1 MIEGL
6 LVLGAFVLGLV
17 GGAKWQQ
24 NVFAAEKLAAEET
37 AKLVE
42 VAKKRINKKKT
53 PPPAA

>member
-6 LVLGAFVLGLV
+6 LILGAFIIGLIA
-17 GGAKWQQ
+17 GAKWQQ

-42 VAKKRINKKKT
+42 VAKKRISKKKT
-53 PPPAA
+53 PSA

>member
-6 LVLGAFVLGLV
+6 LILGAFVLGLV

-42 VAKKRINKKKT
+42 AAKKRINKKKT